1 MKYGKRVWPTET
13 TSAVCLILWFFYFCL
28 FSNSFALSALMESA
42 SLEFIP
48 SCSSSMNFFIFIL
61 ISISS
66 LIWHIP
72 NLMNSCLTFLF
83 HAFKAQM
90 MSAGHL
96 YSCSGEALSSRLCCL
111 HVQDT
116 RTQAVVH
123 RVPLVWFC
131 TEQVEGKDFLRSYN
145 KSLRELSSCYYD
157 QITSSPLSNQKGF
170 IWYFSLSCK
179 SRCVPKISLCFTQWS
194 STCYWARHILWDAYP
209 QFTVGFL
216 FSPLGYTPNDMPVKA
231 KRSTYNYSLP
241 ITVKKPGMSCQLE
254 GCLTLLFLC
263 FTPSYP
269 QVVRSVSC
277 APAEPKLE
285 LRSFLWPIDY
295 RVTSPKDQPCMLSC
309 WVDLLFAEQP
319 RWINTGRQQ
328 YNATVNLFPIRSL
341 LPFSKSYSQCT
352 RSEAGTW
359 YSWCIWCKKASLQQ
373 V

>member
-61 ISISS
+61 SSISS

-131 TEQVEGKDFLRSYN
+131 TEQVEGKDFWGHIISPWESCHLVIMIRSHLPLFPTKKVLSDTSLCLAKVGVSQ
-145 KSLRELSSCYYD
+145 KSAFVSHSGPALVTELGIFCGMLILSS
-157 QITSSPLSNQKGF
+157 LWVF
-170 IWYFSLSCK
+170 FSHL
-179 SRCVPKISLCFTQWS
+179 
-194 STCYWARHILWDAYP
+194 
-209 QFTVGFL
+209 
-216 FSPLGYTPNDMPVKA
+216 
-231 KRSTYNYSLP
+231 
-241 ITVKKPGMSCQLE
+241 
-254 GCLTLLFLC
+254 
-263 FTPSYP
+263 
-269 QVVRSVSC
+269 
-277 APAEPKLE
+277 
-285 LRSFLWPIDY
+285 
-295 RVTSPKDQPCMLSC
+295 
-309 WVDLLFAEQP
+309 
-319 RWINTGRQQ
+319 
-328 YNATVNLFPIRSL
+328 
-341 LPFSKSYSQCT
+341 
-352 RSEAGTW
+352 
-359 YSWCIWCKKASLQQ
+359 
-373 V
+373 